1 MSRLPKLIVLVA
13 VLAAVLGFLL
23 SRQQSATTPPPT
35 PTSLVLFGKANPL
48 PEFSLERAQGGAFT
62 KQDLQGKLTL
72 MFFGFTHCPDVCPT
86 TLATMRE
93 IETRLQ
99 DDPALDRIQMVFVS
113 IDPDRDTANVLA
125 EYTKFFSERVVP
137 LRGSDE
143 ALAGLTKSL
152 GVVYFREKKPNGD
165 IQVDHSTKISLI
177 DPEARMVGEIKP
189 PHDGARIANDLK
201 ALVSP

>member
-13 VLAAVLGFLL
+13 VLAAAAGFLL
-23 SRQQSATTPPPT
+23 SRQQVPTVAPPAAS
-35 PTSLVLFGKANPL
+35 SLILFGKANPV
-48 PEFSLERAQGGAFT
+48 PEFTLERAHGGAFT

-72 MFFGFTHCPDVCPT
+72 VFFGFTHCPDVCPT

-93 IETRLQ
+93 IETRLK
-99 DDPALDRIQMVFVS
+99 DDPALERIQMLFVS
-113 IDPDRDTANVLA
+113 IDPDRDSAGVLA
-125 EYTKFFSERVVP
+125 EYTKFFSERVIP
-137 LRGSDE
+137 LRGSDD

-165 IQVDHSTKISLI
+165 LQVDHSTKISLI
-177 DPEARMVGEIKP
+177 DPDGRMVGEIKP
-189 PHDGARIANDLK
+189 PHDGAKIAQDLK